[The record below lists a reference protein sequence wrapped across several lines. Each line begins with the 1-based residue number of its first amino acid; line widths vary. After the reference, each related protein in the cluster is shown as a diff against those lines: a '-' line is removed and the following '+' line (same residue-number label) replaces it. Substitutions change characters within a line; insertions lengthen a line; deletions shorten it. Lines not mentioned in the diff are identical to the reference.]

1 MMNKEKNESKEIIK
15 YISDFISNYIYT
27 KTESSNTLKSYRI
40 ALQLYLE
47 YLEANGINILNINYE
62 CFSVSNIENWMEW
75 LINVRKSKP
84 QSVNNRLASLKIFLK
99 YLGKKDISL
108 LNIYT
113 QACSITRK
121 KTKKVKVKG
130 ISKEALKN
138 LFSVINQTT
147 KTGKRDITMF
157 VLMYNTAIRVNE
169 MLSLRLKDI
178 YLDVEKPYIVIIGKG
193 NKLRSLYLL
202 PKTVEYLNKYILE
215 THNIDY
221 NENNYLFYSKI
232 KGKKE
237 KMTQPVVEKQLKKWA
252 KIAHEKCK
260 EVPETLHPHQ
270 LRHAAAS
277 HWLEDG
283 MNIVQISYL
292 LGHEQLQT
300 TMIYLEITTAQK
312 AQALEKLDT
321 TKNTTKK
328 WKKDIQKLSDLCK

>member
-1 MMNKEKNESKEIIK
+1 
-15 YISDFISNYIYT
+15 
-27 KTESSNTLKSYRI
+27 
-40 ALQLYLE
+40 
-47 YLEANGINILNINYE
+47 
-62 CFSVSNIENWMEW
+62 
-75 LINVRKSKP
+75 
-84 QSVNNRLASLKIFLK
+84 
-99 YLGKKDISL
+99 
-108 LNIYT
+108 
-113 QACSITRK
+113 
-121 KTKKVKVKG
+121 
-130 ISKEALKN
+130 
-138 LFSVINQTT
+138 
-147 KTGKRDITMF
+147 MF

-178 YLDVEKPYIVIIGKG
+178 YLDVGKPYIVIIGKG

-237 KMTQPVVEKQLKKWA
+237 KMTQPAVEKQLKKWA

>member
-47 YLEANGINILNINYE
+47 YLEANGLNILNINYE
-62 CFSVSNIENWMEW
+62 CFSVS
-75 LINVRKSKP
+75 
-84 QSVNNRLASLKIFLK
+84 NNRLASLKIFLK

-108 LNIYT
+108 LHIYT
-113 QACSITRK
+113 QACGITRK

-130 ISKEALKN
+130 ISKEALRN

-157 VLMYNTAIRVNE
+157 VLMYNTAIRINE

-178 YLDVEKPYIVIIGKG
+178 YLDVGKPYIVIIGKG

-237 KMTQPVVEKQLKKWA
+237 KMTQPAVEKQLKKWA

-283 MNIVQISYL
+283 INIVQISYL